1 MSNGGKYM
9 DKIKKLNRQ
18 LKEDLCRIEYL
29 KKESGQWEIQ
39 IKDYKKKIEESE
51 NILSELNKKISE
63 IKESIPDFDIK
74 TYENYKNYYLT
85 ESEISST
92 TTEIKFCVELINSL
106 YERLTTSLSQQ
117 KMLQERIT
125 ILQKELAQLK
135 AE

>member
-1 MSNGGKYM
+1 M

-51 NILSELNKKISE
+51 NILSELHKKISE

-92 TTEIKFCVELINSL
+92 TTEIKFCAELINSL

-135 AE
+135 TE

>member
-1 MSNGGKYM
+1 M